1 MDITKLAQFKSNKSP
16 VKFTIKQNFFMSSY
30 TILLLNLRKDSNGA
44 SSGEKSINKNAQ
56 WSSVVFFGKIHQ
68 VFTVPQ
74 A

>member
-16 VKFTIKQNFFMSSY
+16 VKFTIKQNFFISSY

-56 WSSVVFFGKIHQ
+56 
-68 VFTVPQ
+68 
-74 A
+74 